1 MGVAGAG
8 KTTIGTLLA
17 QRLGWGFQDAD
28 DFHPP
33 SNIAKI
39 SSGIPLQ
46 DVDRWPWLERLRRE
60 VIDPALSGNPVV
72 LACSALKASYRKV
85 LGIGEPGIA
94 GVFLEC
100 DPETLAGRLQARTG
114 HYMKPE
120 MLASQWEALE
130 IPSPDEAFHI
140 PADLSPEEIVSMI
153 AAERFFLEV

>member
-17 QRLGWGFQDAD
+17 RRLGWAFHDAD
-28 DFHPP
+28 DFHRL
-33 SNIAKI
+33 SNIAKM
-39 SSGIPLQ
+39 SSGIPL
-46 DVDRWPWLERLRRE
+46 DDDDRWPWLSRLRRE

-72 LACSALKASYRKV
+72 LACSALKASYRRV
-85 LGIGEPGIA
+85 LGIGEPGIT

-100 DPETLAGRLQARTG
+100 DPATLADRLQART

-140 PADLSPEEIVSMI
+140 PAALPPDEIVAMI